1 MRRDRGAD
9 IWASAVHDV
18 EHAFRQPGF
27 ATNLAEQIRRHRCQ
41 LARLRN
47 GSIADCDSRRDF
59 PAQQIERQV
68 PRRNQSR
75 DAARL
80 TQRVVERDIV
90 GDVRFRFGVQD
101 RGREEAE
108 IAGGA
113 WNVERSRKRE
123 RLPRIDRLS
132 SRDLFEIALD
142 QIGDAQKNP
151 RPLLRRR
158 ARPIRER
165 LLRRGHGKIDI
176 AAVAVRGLRIRLSR
190 RWLNVVQIFS
200 TERPNKLAV
209 DEILNLEWLSAH
221 GMWKSKHMLE
231 SSRMR
236 GHIRQHARRV
246 RSPEKIVVAEKGS
259 FVINSESWRTM
270 PRSAPTGRP
279 KTERSQ

>member
-9 IWASAVHDV
+9 VWASAMHDV
-18 EHAFRQPGF
+18 EHAFRQSGF

-47 GSIADCDSRRDF
+47 GSIAGCDSGRDF

-90 GDVRFRFGVQD
+90 GDVRFRFGVKNR
-101 RGREEAE
+101 RGKKTEV
-108 IAGGA
+108 GDGA

-123 RLPRIDRLS
+123 RLPRIDRLG
-132 SRDLFEIALD
+132 SRELLEIALD

-165 LLRRGHGKIDI
+165 FLRRGYCKIDI
-176 AAVAVRGLRIRLSR
+176 AAVAVRDLRIRLSR
-190 RWLNVVQIFS
+190 RRLNVVEIFS

-209 DEILNLEWLSAH
+209 DEILNVEWLSAH
-221 GMWKSKHMLE
+221 GMRKSKHMLE

-236 GHIRQHARRV
+236 GACGLSRTGISTRDARTR
-246 RSPEKIVVAEKGS
+246 
-259 FVINSESWRTM
+259 
-270 PRSAPTGRP
+270 TGRLCAP
-279 KTERSQ
+279 PD